1 MNITSLQVTDSAVI
15 INGIEYAPKAEVD
28 LDYLNELEQEN
39 AYLRDVLAGL
49 GISVDAFENSISRHI
64 KEIRDSLSFSDSKPT
79 TVVSP
84 DSGFTI
90 NDLLDDLRNEEDKQ
104 PEKIIVRNG
113 TYNYPIDLS
122 GIQDLTLVFEGV
134 EINGLRKAEWEWVA
148 TGDNSFVGYFPGY
161 EGLWTWQ
168 DDDSR
173 GDFNNTKMY
182 PVLTMIG
189 DEPLMWHSSLESLQA
204 HEEGFY
210 MNIEP
215 NEPGDIFVYLKPGQS
230 IEDFVFSPY
239 DRLFYGDD
247 GTKNITIEGQVTFR
261 GCSNTGKTG
270 AVNFPGSG
278 WDTTKA
284 IISVSHVNTIGI
296 EFGQGGTRS
305 NMKNHVTDSSFGT
318 LISYMAGQMG
328 FWGMAKRCTANHLRH
343 ERSNWKGFDP
353 WWEASNKFEGCEDFL
368 IDLFEGIDCNGQGEW
383 WDISNKNCRVNK
395 SVFRNVMLAG
405 LMVEHHGYNNS
416 FPIVEVDGV
425 SVAKFDPN
433 TSWNVTAGILCQSSV
448 QGNEFG
454 VGGHIIVKNA
464 EDAIR
469 INNEDFRDRKDD
481 GTFNATTTNNTFKN
495 LSYEGVT
502 DPPVRVIGNMAGNTI
517 D

>member
-28 LDYLNELEQEN
+28 LDYLNALEQEN

-49 GISVDAFENSISRHI
+49 GISVDAFEASISRHI
-64 KEIRDSLSFSDSKPT
+64 KELRDALSFSDSKPT

-90 NDLLDDLRNEEDKQ
+90 NDLLDDLRNEEDPE

-113 TYNYPIDLS
+113 TYNYPIDVS

-134 EINGLRKAEWEWVA
+134 EINGLREAEWEWA
-148 TGDNSFVGYFPGY
+148 LEDNMYVGAWPGY
-161 EGLWTWQ
+161 ANLWTWQ

-173 GDFNNTKMY
+173 GAYNNTKMY
-182 PVLTMIG
+182 PVLAMIG
-189 DEPLMWHSSLESLQA
+189 DEPLMWVSDTDELIPGSFTIDVA
-204 HEEGFY
+204 
-210 MNIEP
+210 P
-215 NEPGDIFVYLKPGQS
+215 NEFGGIAVLLKSGQS

-247 GTKNITIEGQVTFR
+247 STKNITIEGNVAFK

-305 NMKNHVTDSSFGT
+305 NMKNHVTDSEFGT

-328 FWGMAKRCTANHLRH
+328 FWGMAKYCTANHLRH

-353 WWEASNKFEGCEDFL
+353 WWEASHKFEGCEDFL

-454 VGGHIIVKNA
+454 VGGHIYVKNA

-469 INNEDFRDRKDD
+469 INNEDFRDRNDD

>member
-28 LDYLNELEQEN
+28 LDYLNALEQEN

-49 GISVDAFENSISRHI
+49 DISVDAFENSISRHI
-64 KEIRDSLSFSDSKPT
+64 KEIRDALSFSDSKPT
-79 TVVSP
+79 SVVSP

-90 NDLLDDLRNEEDKQ
+90 NDLLDDLRNEEDPK

-113 TYNYPIDLS
+113 TYNYPIDVS

-134 EINGLRKAEWEWVA
+134 EINGLRKAEWEW
-148 TGDNSFVGYFPGY
+148 TPHGDQAYIGAWPGY
-161 EGLWTWQ
+161 ADLWTWQ
-168 DDDSR
+168 DTQDTR
-173 GDFNNTKMY
+173 GAYNDTKMY
-182 PVLTMIG
+182 PVLAMIG

-204 HEEGFY
+204 HAEGFY

-230 IEDFVFSPY
+230 IDDFQFSPY
-239 DRLFYGDD
+239 DRLFFGDD
-247 GTKNITIEGQVTFR
+247 GTKNITIEGNVTFK

-305 NMKNHVTDSSFGT
+305 NMKNHVTDSAFGT

-328 FWGMAKRCTANHLRH
+328 FWGMAKNCSVDYMEHIK
-343 ERSNWKGFDP
+343 SNWKGFSY
-353 WWEASNKFEGCEDFL
+353 WWEASMKLEGWNHCVIHDFRASN
-368 IDLFEGIDCNGQGEW
+368 CQGQGFW
-383 WDISNKNCRVNK
+383 FDISNHNNVVK
-395 SVFRNVMLAG
+395 SILVEGCMLAG
-405 LMVEHHGYNNS
+405 LMVEHHATGNEFYDINVQNVTS
-416 FPIVEVDGV
+416 KE
-425 SVAKFDPN
+425 FDPN
-433 TSWNVTAGILCQSSV
+433 ASWDVSAGILCQSSV
-448 QGNEFG
+448 SDNHFED
-454 VGGHIIVKNA
+454 IVIKNA